1 MRKFVHRRGE
11 SEDNLKD
18 FDPMDASE
26 RTITFSKEM
35 GEENWREQIQKEEE
49 ETTQPDKSRINQ
61 NDYKIKSSQNK
72 ISTINSENKSSD
84 NKKEDFSEMAVGS
97 ESKIEQA
104 KKTYDEQKRAREDLT
119 KKIFKKSEN
128 VQKAKKDLR
137 SKTEELQKLFAKNTD
152 KKLYNDKF
160 SVMGKYT
167 SQMAHDIKNPLSLIK
182 LQVDYMKLKYATAED
197 EIMFDSLNN
206 IEKAIGQIT
215 TQVNDVLNFMREAPT
230 EFKKC
235 DVNELINSSLES
247 IKIPEN
253 VDIEVSENHGFVSCD
268 EAKTKSVFSNV
279 LYNAV
284 QAVGDKG
291 EINIGINEEE
301 NNIIISVQDSGEGI
315 PEENLEKIFEPLFTT
330 KKGGTGLGLANCKQ
344 ILENQ
349 EASITVKNN
358 PTTFTIEFP
367 KYSES
372 E

>member
-11 SEDNLKD
+11 SKD
-18 FDPMDASE
+18 KTTESDPMDANE

-35 GEENWREQIQKEEE
+35 GEENWKEEIQKEE
-49 ETTQPDKSRINQ
+49 ETTQPDKSKVNQ
-61 NDYKIKSSQNK
+61 NDFKVKSSQNR
-72 ISTINSENKSSD
+72 ISTINSEKKSSND
-84 NKKEDFSEMAVGS
+84 KKEEVLETPVGS

-119 KKIFKKSEN
+119 KQIFKKSEN

-137 SKTEELQKLFAKNTD
+137 TKTEELQKIFAKNTD

-215 TQVNDVLNFMREAPT
+215 NQVNDVLNFMRETPT

-235 DVNELINSSLES
+235 DVHEMVNSCLEVL
-247 IKIPEN
+247 KIPEN
-253 VDIEVSENHGFVSCD
+253 VNIEVSENHGFVNCD

-279 LYNAV
+279 LFNAV

-291 EINIGINEEE
+291 EINVEINEDE
-301 NNIIISVQDSGEGI
+301 NNMIISVQDSGEGI

-349 EASITVKNN
+349 GANITVKNN

-372 E
+372 Q

>member
-1 MRKFVHRRGE
+1 MRKFVHRRE
-11 SEDNLKD
+11 QSEDKSNET
-18 FDPMDASE
+18 DPMDASE

-35 GEENWREQIQKEEE
+35 GEENWQEETQNE
-49 ETTQPDKSRINQ
+49 ETTQPDKSQVNQ
-61 NDYKIKSSQNK
+61 NNFKVKSLQNK
-72 ISTINSENKSSD
+72 ISTINSENSSSTEKTD
-84 NKKEDFSEMAVGS
+84 EIKEEIQQSET
-97 ESKIEQA
+97 KIQQA
-104 KKTYDEQKRAREDLT
+104 QKTYDEQKRAKEDLT

-137 SKTEELQKLFAKNTD
+137 TKTEELQKIFARNSD
-152 KKLYNDKF
+152 KKLYEDKF

-182 LQVDYMKLKYATAED
+182 LQVDYMKLKYSTAED

-215 TQVNDVLNFMREAPT
+215 TQINDVLNFMRETPV

-235 DVNELINSSLES
+235 DVNQIIQSSLEV
-247 IKIPEN
+247 IKIPDN
-253 VDIEVSENHGFVSCD
+253 VRVGVSENHGFVNCD
-268 EAKTKSVFSNV
+268 EAKTKSVFTNV
-279 LYNAV
+279 IYNAV

-291 EINIGINEEE
+291 EINIGIDEDES
-301 NNIIISVQDSGEGI
+301 NIIITIEDSGEGI

-349 EASITVKNN
+349 EAIISVKNN

-367 KYSES
+367 KFSE
-372 E
+372 